1 MRPSDPDT
9 DTDAARDPGPDLAAA
24 REAMALLEVAETWP
38 ALRAALE
45 AADLPRR
52 LGAAGMQRLA
62 EAWRR
67 RTVAALT
74 DAALVLELRFWV
86 EGGDLPRHPEGFR
99 APLPADLVAEA
110 ERRGWFVRPLGRG
123 GWIVNPPDAGPLTV
137 PARR

>member
-1 MRPSDPDT
+1 MSPSDPDT
-9 DTDAARDPGPDLAAA
+9 DTARDPGPDLAAA
-24 REAMALLEVAETWP
+24 RQAMALLEVAETWP

-52 LGAAGMQRLA
+52 LGASGMQRLA
-62 EAWRR
+62 DAWRR
-67 RTVAALT
+67 RTVGALT
-74 DAALVLELRFWV
+74 DAALILELRFWV
-86 EGGDLPRHPEGFR
+86 EGGDLPHHPEGFR